1 MNNDARFSGTQN
13 ARHSARPSKAS
24 AGEIA
29 SCVTAIA
36 QPRMINAWSP
46 CKKQSQNRLSG
57 LGGAFRNM
65 RVDDSP
71 DFRITKGTGVQSDA
85 NKRMA
90 QLNSRRSSAERVP
103 RTDISPTKAG

>member
-1 MNNDARFSGTQN
+1 
-13 ARHSARPSKAS
+13 
-24 AGEIA
+24 
-29 SCVTAIA
+29 
-36 QPRMINAWSP
+36 
-46 CKKQSQNRLSG
+46 
-57 LGGAFRNM
+57 M